1 MSLLQSFLMRFL
13 TKVLPTHTINTCKL
27 NIVFFSQNIKLLK
40 TSELHIIWWWWFEIS
55 ESRHKL
61 HLLHI
66 LRHKVYYSLFSYFL
80 LLFLVPAPNHYINTF
95 WEQYYPLMSDCT
107 ENEEATKLFIYFEGK
122 SKTHLTQGEAVLD
135 TILSNFRL
143 IMMT

>member
-1 MSLLQSFLMRFL
+1 MSLLQSFLMGFL

-27 NIVFFSQNIKLLK
+27 KIVFFSQNIKLQ
-40 TSELHIIWWWWFEIS
+40 
-55 ESRHKL
+55 
-61 HLLHI
+61 LLHI

-80 LLFLVPAPNHYINTF
+80 LLFLVPAPNHYITTF
-95 WEQYYPLMSDCT
+95 REQYYPLMSDCT